1 MKLTKFT
8 REQTQVNE
16 GPLDFIRGAGAA
28 AGRHASS
35 AVGNAARSVAGGVRN
50 IAQAGAAASTQGDLE
65 KAVAKLAAL
74 LASINQQDANVEQQP
89 QENQP
94 RQSDQPKSGALGMGA
109 PDAFRTTTKPRG
121 QMGKHGFEYTF
132 DSFLQ
137 ATHGDQ
143 LDEGI
148 WDFVKGAG
156 QAAGKQL
163 QSKIDSYASRPSV
176 LKDIYASG
184 LNAHQTSQ
192 RNAEAK
198 SKAQVQQNIEQTA
211 AHIKQIA
218 AKTGPAAL
226 VAAIKKFGGNQ
237 TNAILKMVGQGDAPA
252 PQPNA
257 TQQPPLVRRVR
268 AGSPAQ

>member
-1 MKLTKFT
+1 MELMQELIEAT
-8 REQTQVNE
+8 RVSKK
-16 GPLDFIRGAGAA
+16 A
-28 AGRHASS
+28 ASS
-35 AVGNAARSVAGGVRN
+35 VYHRDYERTKNKPYRKYDPADHKKSTEEEEVADDETAVEE
-50 IAQAGAAASTQGDLE
+50 GA
-65 KAVAKLAAL
+65 
-74 LASINQQDANVEQQP
+74 
-89 QENQP
+89 
-94 RQSDQPKSGALGMGA
+94 
-109 PDAFRTTTKPRG
+109 
-121 QMGKHGFEYTF
+121 
-132 DSFLQ
+132 
-137 ATHGDQ
+137 
-143 LDEGI
+143 

-237 TNAILKMVGQGDAPA
+237 ANAILKMVGQGDAPA